1 MSKVR
6 QINKLKLKWQSRKA
20 PDFLAWCFGFDVA
33 EGIVCVRNRDRNLYG
48 IDSEDDYTFL
58 ILFFSFYFCILQI
71 NS

>member
-20 PDFLAWCFGFDVA
+20 PDFLTWCFGFDVA